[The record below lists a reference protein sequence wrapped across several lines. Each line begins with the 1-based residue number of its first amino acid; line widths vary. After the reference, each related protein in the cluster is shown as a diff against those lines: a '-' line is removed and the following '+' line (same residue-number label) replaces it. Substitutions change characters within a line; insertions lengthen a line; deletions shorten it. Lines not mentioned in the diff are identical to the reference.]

1 VDLTSGGG
9 NVELNKSVIC
19 DESNVIGWRNAAT
32 GMRQAGLMVMQT
44 TVLAPIEKLVELY
57 YLPLFNLALR
67 LYGNPAKAM
76 VLTQRTFR
84 LAFDFSRT
92 LPVPT
97 NVRAWLFAILFN
109 KFMEGIP
116 RVQRARTG
124 VPVSDPVVERV

>member
-1 VDLTSGGG
+1 LAYKTKAFG
-9 NVELNKSVIC
+9 NLGDDNKLEKYGALWGEHPMSVVHRPKA
-19 DESNVIGWRNAAT
+19 ETGTRLAGW
-32 GMRQAGLMVMQT
+32 MVMQT
-44 TVLAPIEKLVELY
+44 TVLSPIEKLVELY
-57 YLPLFNLALR
+57 YLPLFNLAMR

-92 LPVPT
+92 FPVPT

-116 RVQRARTG
+116 RVQRA
-124 VPVSDPVVERV
+124 

>member
-1 VDLTSGGG
+1 MDSRLGLGSFYTKGGG
-9 NVELNKSVIC
+9 GGKVELNKSVIC
-19 DESNVIGWRNAAT
+19 DESSVIVRRNAANGT
-32 GMRQAGLMVMQT
+32 RQAGLMVMQT
-44 TVLAPIEKLVELY
+44 TVLTPIEKLVELY
-57 YLPLFNLALR
+57 YLPLFNLAMR

-97 NVRAWLFAILFN
+97 NARAWLFAILFN

-116 RVQRARTG
+116 RVQRA
-124 VPVSDPVVERV
+124 

>member
-1 VDLTSGGG
+1 
-9 NVELNKSVIC
+9 
-19 DESNVIGWRNAAT
+19 
-32 GMRQAGLMVMQT
+32 MVMQT

-57 YLPLFNLALR
+57 YIPLFGLAML
-67 LYGNPAKAM
+67 LCGNPAKAM

-109 KFMEGIP
+109 KFLEGIP
-116 RVQRARTG
+116 RAHRA
-124 VPVSDPVVERV
+124 